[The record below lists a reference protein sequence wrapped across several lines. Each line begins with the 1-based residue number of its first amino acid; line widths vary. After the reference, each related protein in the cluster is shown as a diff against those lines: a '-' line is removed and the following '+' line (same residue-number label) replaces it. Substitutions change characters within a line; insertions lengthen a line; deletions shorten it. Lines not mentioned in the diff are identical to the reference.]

1 MRVLANQPPE
11 LARIFGFGTD
21 GAPLHGV
28 GHYGGDG
35 SSDEDDE

>member
-1 MRVLANQPPE
+1 MRVLASQPPE
-11 LARIFGFGTD
+11 LARIFGFGMD
-21 GAPLHGV
+21 GTPLDGV